1 MPTALLELS
10 RYVVLNPVRARRVA
24 DAGGWPWSSY
34 GGMVGAQE
42 ADWLAVEGLLS
53 AFANTLSKARRRD
66 MRFVAAGVG
75 ADPIWKHLNC
85 QVYLGSDDF
94 VQRMQE
100 MAGDLDEINV
110 PRTHRRPPPPSLE
123 AITAAHPDRDAAMV
137 VAHRTGE
144 YSYAEIARHFG
155 VHFTTVGRVVRAAR
169 KP

>member
-1 MPTALLELS
+1 M
-10 RYVVLNPVRARRVA
+10 VLNPVRARMVA
-24 DAGGWPWSSY
+24 DAGDWPWSSY
-34 GGMVGAQE
+34 GAMVGAQE
-42 ADWLAVEGLLS
+42 VPDWLAIEGLLS
-53 AFANTLSKARRRD
+53 AFASTRWQARRRY

-75 ADPIWKHLNC
+75 ADPIWKHLNR

-100 MAGDLDEINV
+100 MAGDVVEINV

-123 AITAAHPDRDAAMV
+123 EITAAHPDRNAAMV
-137 VAHRTGE
+137 VAYRTGE
-144 YSYAEIARHFG
+144 YSYAQIARHFG